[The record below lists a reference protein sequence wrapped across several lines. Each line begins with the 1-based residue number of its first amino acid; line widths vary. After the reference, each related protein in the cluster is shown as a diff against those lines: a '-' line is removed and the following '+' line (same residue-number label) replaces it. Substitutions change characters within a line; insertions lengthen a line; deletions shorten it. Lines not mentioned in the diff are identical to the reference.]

1 MLNKQIRE
9 CLLGILVVCGLA
21 SGASAQRML
30 PLMDIE
36 PGEFKADYQ
45 LFSPLQ
51 TDDFIDGFKANTGWF
66 FTYDRTYFRTTRPD
80 AEASFMQSD
89 RTWGN
94 RFDFGYMT
102 SQGHGWYFSVLDLSG
117 PNVSERVRQ
126 ERNNRFVEGS
136 PQEEPI
142 DPPQDNN
149 NRETGAR
156 DYFLNDTLNVATVS
170 NFEINKTFRREPR
183 SNGSIV
189 EPFVGF
195 RMGRFTDFYRSDE
208 YNRYD
213 DEGNPVPPIPDPND
227 PDSPAPDDAAI
238 EEYISSN
245 ANLSNNMFGGQI
257 GTRWYNKKGRW
268 MLSGELKA
276 FAMANLQHL
285 EDRTF
290 TTITLVDVGTD
301 EDVNTETRQFITSY
315 ASANE
320 FVVGGEIR
328 AEAAYEVTRDFSLRF
343 GFELLEFGKGIGR
356 GNDIAQNTESATI
369 YGITFGCTLNR

>member
-36 PGEFKADYQ
+36 PGEFNADYQ

-117 PNVSERVRQ
+117 PNVSERIRQ

-156 DYFLNDTLNVATVS
+156 DYFLNDTLNVATLS

-195 RMGRFTDFYRSDE
+195 RMGRFTDFYRNDE

-213 DEGNPVPPIPDPND
+213 DEGNPVPLIPDPND

-301 EDVNTETRQFITSY
+301 NDVDTETRQFITSY

-356 GNDIAQNTESATI
+356 GNDITQNTQSTTL
-369 YGITFGCTLNR
+369 YGLTFGCTLNR

>member
-30 PLMDIE
+30 PLMDID
-36 PGEFKADYQ
+36 PGEFNADYQ
-45 LFSPLQ
+45 MFSPLQ
-51 TDDFIDGFKANTGWF
+51 TEDFIDGFKANTGWF

-102 SQGHGWYFSVLDLSG
+102 SQGHGWYFSVMDLSG
-117 PNVSERVRQ
+117 PNVSDRIRQ

-156 DYFLNDTLNVATVS
+156 DYFLHDSLNVAELT

-189 EPFVGF
+189 EPFIGF
-195 RMGRFTDFYRSDE
+195 RMGRFTDFYLNDE

-227 PDSPAPDDAAI
+227 PDSPQPDDAAI
-238 EEYISSN
+238 EEYISSR
-245 ANLSNNMFGGQI
+245 ANLANNMVGGQI

-268 MLSGELKA
+268 LISGELKA
-276 FAMANLQHL
+276 FAMANLQNL

-290 TTITLVDVGTD
+290 TTVTLVDVGTD
-301 EDVNTETRQFITSY
+301 NDVDTETQQFITSY
-315 ASANE
+315 ASATE

-343 GFELLEFGKGIGR
+343 GFELLEFGKGLGR
-356 GNDIAQNTESATI
+356 GNDITQNTESATI

>member
-36 PGEFKADYQ
+36 PGEFNADYQ
-45 LFSPLQ
+45 MFSPLQ
-51 TDDFIDGFKANTGWF
+51 TEDFIDGFQANTGWF

-80 AEASFMQSD
+80 AEESFMQSD

-102 SQGHGWYFSVLDLSG
+102 SQGHGWYFSVMDLSG

-136 PQEEPI
+136 PQEEAI

-156 DYFLNDTLNVATVS
+156 DYFLHDSLNVATLS

-183 SNGSIV
+183 NNGSIV

-195 RMGRFTDFYRSDE
+195 RMGRFTDFYLNDE

-238 EEYISSN
+238 EEYISSR
-245 ANLSNNMFGGQI
+245 ANLANNMVGGQI

-268 MLSGELKA
+268 LISGELKA
-276 FAMANLQHL
+276 FAMANLQNL

-290 TTITLVDVGTD
+290 TTVTLVDVGTD
-301 EDVNTETRQFITSY
+301 NDVDSETQNFITSY
-315 ASANE
+315 ASATE

-343 GFELLEFGKGIGR
+343 GFELLEFGKGLGR
-356 GNDIAQNTESATI
+356 GNDITQNTESATI